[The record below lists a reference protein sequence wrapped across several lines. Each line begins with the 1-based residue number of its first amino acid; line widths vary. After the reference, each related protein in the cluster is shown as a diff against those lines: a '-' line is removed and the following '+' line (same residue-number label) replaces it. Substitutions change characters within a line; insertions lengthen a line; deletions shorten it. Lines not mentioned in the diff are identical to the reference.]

1 MFSKIRILKDF
12 AKYTVKQ
19 LCWSHFLINLQALQ
33 SLALRVSEFLILET
47 QCLYLHSSEE
57 MHIKPG

>member
-33 SLALRVSEFLILET
+33 ALALRVSEFLILET

>member
-12 AKYTVKQ
+12 AKYTVKH

-33 SLALRVSEFLILET
+33 ALALRVSEFLILET
-47 QCLYLHSSEE
+47 QCLY
-57 MHIKPG
+57 

>member
-1 MFSKIRILKDF
+1 MFSKIPILKDF
-12 AKYTVKQ
+12 AKYTVKH

-33 SLALRVSEFLILET
+33 ALALRVSEFLILET